1 MQFSYMLVA
10 AAISRTRA
18 MRAVSRAPAD
28 EGAVLGAAV
37 LRAAEHLGIPNKRLA
52 AIVGISESSLSR
64 MARGGFAPRRGDKDF
79 ELCALFLRLFR
90 SLDAFVGGDQESA
103 RVWLRSP
110 NIGLAALPPDDYLL
124 PREELARRGKVPL
137 DELTTIPGLLHVI
150 DYLDSRR
157 GSV

>member
-1 MQFSYMLVA
+1 
-10 AAISRTRA
+10 
-18 MRAVSRAPAD
+18 MRAVARAHPD
-28 EGAVLGAAV
+28 EGSILAAAV
-37 LRAAEHLGIPNKRLA
+37 LRAAEHLAIPNRRLA
-52 AIVGISESSLSR
+52 AVVGISESSLSR

-90 SLDAFVGGDQESA
+90 SLDAFVGGDREAAQ
-103 RVWLRSP
+103 VWLRAP
-110 NIGLAALPPDDYLL
+110 NIGLAALPPEDYRL

-137 DELTTIPGLLHVI
+137 DEIATIPGLLHAI

>member
-1 MQFSYMLVA
+1 MRA
-10 AAISRTRA
+10 AAPAHPDESSILA
-18 MRAVSRAPAD
+18 AAVS
-28 EGAVLGAAV
+28 
-37 LRAAEHLGIPNKRLA
+37 RAAEHLSIPNRRLA
-52 AIVGISESSLSR
+52 AVVGISESSLSR

-90 SLDAFVGGDQESA
+90 SLDAFAGGDREAA
-103 RVWLRSP
+103 RAWLRAP
-110 NIGLAALPPDDYLL
+110 NIGLAALPPEDYRL

-137 DELTTIPGLLHVI
+137 DEIATIPGLLGVI

>member
-1 MQFSYMLVA
+1 MRA
-10 AAISRTRA
+10 AAPAHPDESSILA
-18 MRAVSRAPAD
+18 AAVS
-28 EGAVLGAAV
+28 
-37 LRAAEHLGIPNKRLA
+37 RAAEHLGIPNRRLA
-52 AIVGISESSLSR
+52 AVVGISESSLSR

-90 SLDAFVGGDQESA
+90 SLDAFAGGDREAA
-103 RVWLRSP
+103 RAWLRAP
-110 NIGLAALPPDDYLL
+110 NIGLAALPPEDYRL

-137 DELTTIPGLLHVI
+137 DEIATIPGLLGVI